1 VTRPPVADRLRASF
15 YFLVKGFADMETTNP
30 MRPYLGTLVGVKDLA
45 SDIKLFQVE
54 LNDSQARE
62 RFTYLPGQ
70 FAFLSAFGVGEA
82 PFGLASIA
90 SRGQALDFA
99 IAKVGTVT
107 AALHAME
114 EGNIVGVRGPMGNCF
129 PLEEIKGKNVIVLGG
144 GIGGAPLRP
153 VIHTILDQREDYGH
167 LTILWAARNPSLL
180 VFTDEYDDWR
190 ASPRT
195 DLHLTVDQGDESWT
209 DNVGLITELLEKVAP
224 SPENAV
230 TITCGPP
237 IMIKFVMLTLKKLGF
252 AAEQMITTL
261 EAKMKCGI
269 GKCGRCNLGE
279 KFVCVDGPVFTYT
292 EISQFLESFV

>member
-1 VTRPPVADRLRASF
+1 MM
-15 YFLVKGFADMETTNP
+15 KTTNP

-45 SDIKLFQVE
+45 TDIKLFQVD
-54 LNDSQARE
+54 LNDSQARQS
-62 RFTYLPGQ
+62 FTYHPGQ

-82 PFGLASIA
+82 PFGLASIP
-90 SRGQALDFA
+90 SRGPALEFA

-114 EGNIVGVRGPMGNCF
+114 EGSIVGVRGPMGNCF
-129 PLEEIKGKNVIVLGG
+129 PLEEIEGKNVIVLGG

-153 VIHTILDQREDYGH
+153 VIHTILDQRDDYGH

-190 ASPRT
+190 AAPRT
-195 DLHLTVDQGDESWT
+195 ELHLTVDQGDESWT

-224 SPENAV
+224 SPEDAV

-252 AAEQMITTL
+252 TTEQMITTL

>member
-1 VTRPPVADRLRASF
+1 
-15 YFLVKGFADMETTNP
+15 METTNP

-45 SDIKLFQVE
+45 TDIKLFQVE

-82 PFGLASIA
+82 PFGLASIL
-90 SRGQALDFA
+90 SRGLALEFA

-114 EGNIVGVRGPMGNCF
+114 AGSIVGVRGPMGNCF

-153 VIHTILDQREDYGH
+153 VIHTILDHRDDYGH

-180 VFTDEYDDWR
+180 VFTDEYDDWQ
-190 ASPRT
+190 AAPRT
-195 DLHLTVDQGDESWT
+195 ELHLTVDQGDESWT
-209 DNVGLITELLEKVAP
+209 DSVGLITELLEKVAP

-237 IMIKFVMLTLKKLGF
+237 IMIKFVTLTLKKLGF
-252 AAEQMITTL
+252 TAEQMITTL

>member
-1 VTRPPVADRLRASF
+1 
-15 YFLVKGFADMETTNP
+15 METTNP

-45 SDIKLFQVE
+45 TDIKLFQVE

-62 RFTYLPGQ
+62 RFTYRPGQ

-82 PFGLASIA
+82 PFGVASIP
-90 SRGQALDFA
+90 SRGTALDFA
-99 IAKVGTVT
+99 IARVGTVT

-114 EGNIVGVRGPMGNCF
+114 EGSIVGVRGPMGNCF

-190 ASPRT
+190 TTPRT
-195 DLHLTVDQGDESWT
+195 ELHLTVDQGDESWRG
-209 DNVGLITELLEKVAP
+209 NVGLITELLEKVAP

-237 IMIKFVMLTLKKLGF
+237 IMIKFVILTLKKLGF
-252 AAEQMITTL
+252 TAEQMITTL

-292 EISQFLESFV
+292 EISRFLESFV

>member
-1 VTRPPVADRLRASF
+1 
-15 YFLVKGFADMETTNP
+15 METTNP

-45 SDIKLFQVE
+45 TDIKLFQVE
-54 LNDSQARE
+54 LNDSQARK

-70 FAFLSAFGVGEA
+70 FAFLSAFGIGEA

-90 SRGQALDFA
+90 SRGTALDFA
-99 IAKVGTVT
+99 VAKVGTVT

-114 EGNIVGVRGPMGNCF
+114 EGSIVGVRGPMGNCF
-129 PLEEIKGKNVIVLGG
+129 PLDEIKGKNVIVLGG

-167 LTILWAARNPSLL
+167 LAILWAARDPSLL

-190 ASPRT
+190 AAPRT
-195 DLHLTVDQGDESWT
+195 DLHLTVDQGNESWT

-252 AAEQMITTL
+252 TDEQMITTL

-292 EISQFLESFV
+292 EISRFLESFV